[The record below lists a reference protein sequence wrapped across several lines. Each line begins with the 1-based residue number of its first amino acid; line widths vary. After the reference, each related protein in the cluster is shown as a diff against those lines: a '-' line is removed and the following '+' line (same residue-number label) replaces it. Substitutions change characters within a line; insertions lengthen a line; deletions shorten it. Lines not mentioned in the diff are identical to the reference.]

1 MAFRQNSNVLSLY
14 QGGTMPMSETQKLSF
29 MEASGEISYNMTNN
43 FMFRYILQENQ
54 NVLKGLI
61 LTGQNVRL
69 VIFADLL
76 INYIVVKSMKKLFR

>member
-1 MAFRQNSNVLSLY
+1 
-14 QGGTMPMSETQKLSF
+14 MPMSETQKLSF

>member
-1 MAFRQNSNVLSLY
+1 
-14 QGGTMPMSETQKLSF
+14 MSETQKLSF